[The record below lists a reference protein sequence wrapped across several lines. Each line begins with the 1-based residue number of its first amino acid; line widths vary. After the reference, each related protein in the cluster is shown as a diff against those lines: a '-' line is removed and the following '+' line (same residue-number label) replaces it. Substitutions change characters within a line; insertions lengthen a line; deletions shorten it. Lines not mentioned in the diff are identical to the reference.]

1 MTVGCYQYGSADSNS
16 FITHWINR
24 EFGALQEAQPG
35 SRQGNAGWVYRA
47 ALGTTPEGIMRGL
60 GCLNTCCMET
70 SAKCVGAAG

>member
-1 MTVGCYQYGSADSNS
+1 MAALIQTASSPTGSIGSLGRCRKLSLGAD
-16 FITHWINR
+16 
-24 EFGALQEAQPG
+24 
-35 SRQGNAGWVYRA
+35 GNAGWVYRA